1 MHPHPEFVSHNLPS
15 PVASF
20 FYFLWFLKMN
30 HLLWVIDILVSRT
43 WVLKSD
49 LFSKSQ
55 ESVFGNNRVWAV
67 KKAVFL
73 SKDIYL
79 LVRLSND
86 FIIDQ
91 IWEKSNFPRILLK
104 LNFLTKF
111 LFFRNSFW
119 RNSALSILLTLWLV
133 VRK

>member
-91 IWEKSNFPRILLK
+91 IWENSNFLVSA
-104 LNFLTKF
+104 NFAQTQFFDKISIFFSKF
-111 LFFRNSFW
+111 SFVGIQLCLFC
-119 RNSALSILLTLWLV
+119 WLCD
-133 VRK
+133 

>member
-91 IWEKSNFPRILLK
+91 IWENSNFFISA
-104 LNFLTKF
+104 NFARTQFFDEISSFFSKF
-111 LFFRNSFW
+111 SFVYFADFVI
-119 RNSALSILLTLWLV
+119 SG
-133 VRK
+133 